1 MGLFFGLLL
10 TVGVMIFLAWMFAN
24 MKSQQAAQSL
34 RIILGL
40 LGVVVGAVLTL
51 RGLPVAG
58 VPILT
63 AGLGLLAVALRGGPA
78 RPAGGGDRAGG
89 APSGPGAMSRKE
101 AAELLGV
108 SPDAS
113 PEEVRAAH
121 RELMKKVHPD
131 AGGSDALAAKVQQA
145 KEVLLGR

>member
-10 TVGVMIFLAWMFAN
+10 TVGVLIFLAWMFAN

-40 LGVVVGAVLTL
+40 LGVIVGVVLTV

-58 VPILT
+58 IPVLT
-63 AGLGLLAVALRGGPA
+63 AGLGLLAVALQGGPA
-78 RPAGGGDRAGG
+78 RSSGGGGRAGA
-89 APSGPGAMSRKE
+89 APSGQGRMSRKE

-113 PEEVRAAH
+113 AEEIRAAH

-131 AGGSDALAAKVQQA
+131 AGGSDALAAKVQEA